1 RAAVGP
7 LAEYTLQLR
16 PDIVQ
21 RVVPGVTLVG
31 NVRLKNSQRH
41 RFSAVTPVLDVPSD
55 GRHLDGGRLFGQ
67 NPPDLQVRVDSLIR
81 SAKQLEDQLVA
92 VDHRRVSLLAG
103 ARRGLDVRG
112 GTAPGPAENFGRRSG
127 DLPGGSLQTP
137 PLGN

>member
-1 RAAVGP
+1 C
-7 LAEYTLQLR
+7 
-16 PDIVQ
+16 
-21 RVVPGVTLVG
+21 
-31 NVRLKNSQRH
+31 NVRVKTPKRCG
-41 RFSAVTPVLDVPSD
+41 FSSVPPVRDVPSD

-92 VDHRRVSLLAG
+92 ADHRRGSLLAG
-103 ARRGLDVRG
+103 DRRGLAVRV
-112 GTAPGPAENFGRRSG
+112 GTATEPAENFGRRSG